1 MTRSS
6 AEARATDVAIVVL
19 APVSMSGIGPV
30 VDALALA
37 NEIDGRLLYRW
48 RIHSLDG
55 RPVPLSGGACVPA
68 EEAFGDGVA
77 CDWLIVIT
85 ERFQPFADH
94 RFFLTSL
101 ARVAQRTPLVTGIH
115 HGVWWLA
122 LAGQLA
128 GYRVSVNWESYQQF
142 AEQFEGS
149 IVTQQIFEID
159 RDRAT
164 CAGGQASADFML
176 AMIARDHGPELAE
189 RIADA
194 LGLGALRTGE
204 ARQRIPYVTAPGER
218 HPRLNDALQLMEAN
232 VEEPL
237 ATDEIAALVGL
248 SRRQLERLFRQYLGS
263 VPSKY
268 YLALRLMKARMQLR
282 RTSKS
287 VVQVSLACG
296 FASAAHFSNAYRE
309 RFGVTPREDRRDW
322 MAKQQAGG
330 AQQHAAEPPVEART
344 KPADAVPHP
353 IERHERRNDCSNKP
367 GTEPGNNSHSERR

>member
-1 MTRSS
+1 
-6 AEARATDVAIVVL
+6 
-19 APVSMSGIGPV
+19 
-30 VDALALA
+30 
-37 NEIDGRLLYRW
+37 
-48 RIHSLDG
+48 
-55 RPVPLSGGACVPA
+55 
-68 EEAFGDGVA
+68 
-77 CDWLIVIT
+77 
-85 ERFQPFADH
+85 
-94 RFFLTSL
+94 
-101 ARVAQRTPLVTGIH
+101 
-115 HGVWWLA
+115 
-122 LAGQLA
+122 
-128 GYRVSVNWESYQQF
+128 
-142 AEQFEGS
+142 
-149 IVTQQIFEID
+149 
-159 RDRAT
+159 
-164 CAGGQASADFML
+164 
-176 AMIARDHGPELAE
+176 
-189 RIADA
+189 
-194 LGLGALRTGE
+194 
-204 ARQRIPYVTAPGER
+204 
-218 HPRLNDALQLMEAN
+218 MEAN